1 MNDERTRIL
10 ELLAAGKI
18 TASEAEQ
25 LLDAL
30 RAGPKP
36 ASAASSGQTE
46 EPVSG
51 PRKNPRFMYVKVA
64 SVDGDNVDVK
74 IPLGLA
80 RAGLRLTSLIP
91 PLAMAELDRHMG
103 EHGVNIDFAN
113 LKPSDIDELI
123 EGLSEME
130 VNVDSKNGDNVR
142 VFCA

>member
-18 TASEAEQ
+18 TAQEAEQ

-30 RAGPKP
+30 RAGP
-36 ASAASSGQTE
+36 ASASTAPTE

-51 PRKNPRFMYVKVA
+51 PRKNPKFMYVKVA

-113 LKPSDIDELI
+113 LKPSDIDKLI
-123 EGLSEME
+123 EGLGEME
-130 VNVDSKNGDNVR
+130 VNVDSKNGDNIR